1 MDSLMNIK
9 AGIAKAGIKPSG
21 DYDILVMHFPSSV
34 YSVFLTQNS
43 LSAAPVQYDRM
54 VREIQDEI
62 SAIVVNSG
70 NANAATG
77 EEGLKNAE
85 RMAEIVAKHLNINK
99 HQVLVFS
106 TGVIGVQLPMDKV
119 ENGIK
124 KAIKNLEKWD
134 LEKSARAIMTT
145 DSFPKF
151 YQTSGMID
159 GKIFHIKGIAKG
171 AGMIHPNMATMLA
184 YIFTDVKIERSLLED
199 LSKTVV
205 EKTFNSI
212 DVDGCESTNDSF
224 LVVAT
229 GESNLEINDKNK
241 TAFAKKLYEVALQ
254 LAKMIVQDGEGA
266 TKLIQINV
274 HNAESKKEAKEIGQA
289 IARSNLFK
297 TAMFGND
304 PNWGRILS
312 AVGQL
317 HKNIDFSR
325 VKLYIGDYLIYNGK
339 PVNYDRKGAVR
350 YLKENSQVT
359 VDLFLDRGS
368 SEWTYYTCDLTYKYV
383 EINAEYTT

>member
-1 MDSLMNIK
+1 MNIK

-62 SAIVVNSG
+62 SAVVVNSG

-241 TAFAKKLYEVALQ
+241 TAFAKKLYEVAIQ

-325 VKLYIGDYLIYNGK
+325 VKLYIGDYLIYNGE
-339 PVNYDRKGAVR
+339 PVNYDREGAVR